1 MHFQLHLKTAFVAAL
16 LHHHPPPFV
25 VLTSILNAI
34 FLKGKLNSMKK
45 ITLIIAFFLISHQ
58 LLAQD
63 CTHYMYM
70 QKNKS
75 IEMTSFNDKGD
86 ITFKT
91 VSKVSNVNTANGVTT
106 ATVVADAYDKS
117 GKLINSSNFTYKCD
131 GGVMMMDM
139 SLNSPQQ
146 SDQKTKVAIKIINKS
161 FTEYPGAMKVGDHL
175 KDASTQMESSMSN
188 GMTAVTIIQVTDR
201 IVIGKETVTTASG
214 TWDCFKITSK
224 STVTTTFK
232 GASADTINNAMSAL
246 DKLKAKFGKFAPKM
260 PSNSSESTIWYVPD
274 FGAVKIK
281 GKGYTTELTGLK

>member
-1 MHFQLHLKTAFVAAL
+1 MARPVLHFKLHLKTAFVVAL
-16 LHHHPPPFV
+16 LHHYPPPFV
-25 VLTSILNAI
+25 VLTRILNAI

-45 ITLIIAFFLISHQ
+45 ITMIIAFFLISHQ

-91 VSKVSNVNTANGVTT
+91 VSKVSNVNTENGVTT

-175 KDASTQMESSMSN
+175 KNASTQMESTMSN

-201 IVIGKETVTTASG
+201 IVIGKLNNFSTHLDVNISSKFSIT
-214 TWDCFKITSK
+214 DCSNRAFQAVFCACKQLQILQ
-224 STVTTTFK
+224 TF
-232 GASADTINNAMSAL
+232 GRSFIFL
-246 DKLKAKFGKFAPKM
+246 CL
-260 PSNSSESTIWYVPD
+260 
-274 FGAVKIK
+274 
-281 GKGYTTELTGLK
+281 LLR